1 MPRSHES
8 LQAEIAELR
17 DKNAE
22 LEAKLAELRDKNAKL
37 ETALEGPACNFT
49 SKFGWPTTLH
59 LPIKG
64 ADRTAAGIQ
73 AHFNEPRKRIR
84 AIVEKLPDVAHADVS
99 TGRNPEAD
107 DQGVSLGVTVV
118 VELVVGLGRKANDE
132 DLKAAARAFQHAHLE
147 AALQEVPEVG
157 VTVNLGNMRKR

>member
-1 MPRSHES
+1 MPRSYEK
-8 LQAEIAELR
+8 LEADNAELEAKNAELVAENARLR

-22 LEAKLAELRDKNAKL
+22 LG
-37 ETALEGPACNFT
+37 TALEGPACNFT

-59 LPIKG
+59 LPIEG

-73 AHFNEPRKRIR
+73 SHFNEPRKRIR

-99 TGRNPEAD
+99 PGRNPEAD
-107 DQGVSLGVTVV
+107 DRGVSLGVTVV

-147 AALQEVPEVG
+147 AALQKVPEVG